1 MEEKIANH
9 LIEALF
15 RTRQPNSLHPFAI
28 FEDGGTL
35 TYANFLDGAERVAAT
50 LRNSGVAPG
59 DRVAFQAPKSITSLQ
74 MYLGAVMAGGIFV
87 PLNPAYTS
95 EEVEYFLADSQP
107 KLLICEQFRVEAL
120 RKGNDGA
127 VRIRSL
133 EYLRREIAAAKRP
146 LRFQYPVARSPSD
159 IAAIL
164 YTSGTTGRPKGA
176 MLSHSALA
184 TNSNVLVKLWRFSK
198 SDVLIHALPA
208 YHTHGLFVA
217 TNVALMAG
225 CTLLFFEKFNAD
237 AVLSAFPKATAL
249 MGVPT
254 FYTRML
260 QVPELNRSLAS
271 NMRFFI
277 SGSAPLL
284 PETHKEWHRR
294 TGHEI
299 LERYGMTEA
308 NMITSIPYD
317 GPRKPGTVGLP
328 LAGVELRIR
337 ESANGREVQEGKT
350 GVLEIKSPALFSGYW
365 QMPEKT
371 KSEFTD
377 DGYFITGDLASRD
390 SDGFIT
396 IEGRAKDL
404 VISGGLNIY
413 PKEVEGVIDR
423 CPGVAESAV
432 FGVPHSDFGEAAV
445 AVVVLEDAD
454 VSIGEIQDFLADKL
468 ARYKHPKRVAIM
480 EALPRNAMGKVQ
492 KSVLR
497 SDFKTIFNAA

>member
-9 LIEALF
+9 LIDALC
-15 RTRQPNSLHPFAI
+15 RARQPNSLHPLAI

-35 TYANFLDGAERVAAT
+35 SYADFLDGAGRIAAA
-50 LRNSGVAPG
+50 LRNFGVMPG
-59 DRVAFQAPKSITSLQ
+59 NRVAFQAPKSITSLQ

-95 EEVEYFLADSQP
+95 EEVEYFLSDSEP
-107 KLLICEQFRVEAL
+107 ALFICERSRFEAL
-120 RKGNDGA
+120 SESNSAAQICNLD
-127 VRIRSL
+127 SL
-133 EYLRREIAAAKRP
+133 RQEIDAMKRP
-146 LRFQYPVARSPSD
+146 LRAQNPVARSPSD
-159 IAAIL
+159 LAAIL

-184 TNSNVLVKLWRFSK
+184 TNSEALVKLWRFTK
-198 SDVLIHALPA
+198 SDALIHALPA

-271 NMRFFI
+271 NMRLFI

-284 PETHKEWHRR
+284 PETHKEWRRR

-337 ESANGREVQEGKT
+337 ESATGREAQQGEAGM
-350 GVLEIKSPALFSGYW
+350 LEIKSPGLFSGYW
-365 QMPEKT
+365 RMPEKT

-390 SDGFIT
+390 SDGFIA

-413 PKEVEGVIDR
+413 PKEIEGVIDR

-454 VSIGEIQDFLADKL
+454 VSIREIEDFLADKL
-468 ARYKHPKRVAIM
+468 ARYKHPKHVAIM

-497 SDFKTIFNAA
+497 SDFKTVCDAA

>member
-1 MEEKIANH
+1 
-9 LIEALF
+9 
-15 RTRQPNSLHPFAI
+15 
-28 FEDGGTL
+28 
-35 TYANFLDGAERVAAT
+35 
-50 LRNSGVAPG
+50 
-59 DRVAFQAPKSITSLQ
+59 
-74 MYLGAVMAGGIFV
+74 
-87 PLNPAYTS
+87 
-95 EEVEYFLADSQP
+95 
-107 KLLICEQFRVEAL
+107 
-120 RKGNDGA
+120 
-127 VRIRSL
+127 
-133 EYLRREIAAAKRP
+133 
-146 LRFQYPVARSPSD
+146 
-159 IAAIL
+159 
-164 YTSGTTGRPKGA
+164 

-184 TNSNVLVKLWRFSK
+184 TNSDVLAKLWRFTK

-237 AVLSAFPKATAL
+237 AVSSAFPKATAL

-271 NMRFFI
+271 NMRLFI

-284 PETHKEWHRR
+284 PETHHEWRRR

-308 NMITSIPYD
+308 NMMTSIPYH

-337 ESANGREVQEGKT
+337 ESGTAREVQEGEA
-350 GVLEIKSPALFSGYW
+350 GMLEIKSPGLFSGYW
-365 QMPEKT
+365 RMPEKT

-377 DGYFITGDLASRD
+377 DGYFITGDLATRD
-390 SDGFIT
+390 SDGFIA

-413 PKEVEGVIDR
+413 PKEIEGVIDR

-432 FGVPHSDFGEAAV
+432 FGVPHSDVGEAAV

-454 VSIGEIQDFLADKL
+454 VSIREIEDFLADKL
-468 ARYKHPKRVAIM
+468 ARYKHPKHVAIM

-497 SDFKTIFNAA
+497 SDFKTIFDAA

>member
-9 LIEALF
+9 LIEALC

-28 FEDGGTL
+28 FEDGRTL
-35 TYANFLDGAERVAAT
+35 SYADFLDGAGRIAAA
-50 LRNSGVAPG
+50 LRNFGVMPG
-59 DRVAFQAPKSITSLQ
+59 DRVAFQASKSIASLQ
-74 MYLGAVMAGGIFV
+74 VYLGAVMAGGIFV

-95 EEVEYFLADSQP
+95 EEIEYFVADSEP
-107 KLLICEQFRVEAL
+107 ALFICERSRFDAL
-120 RKGNDGA
+120 SKSNDA
-127 VRIRSL
+127 AHICDL
-133 EYLRREIAAAKRP
+133 DTLRQEIDAMKRP
-146 LRFQYPVARSPSD
+146 LRAQNPVARSPSD
-159 IAAIL
+159 LAAIL

-184 TNSNVLVKLWRFSK
+184 KNSDVLAKLWRFTR

-217 TNVALMAG
+217 TNVVLMAG

-237 AVLSAFPKATAL
+237 AVSSAFPKATAL

-271 NMRFFI
+271 NMRLFI

-284 PETHKEWHRR
+284 PETHDEWRRR

-308 NMITSIPYD
+308 NMITSIPYH

-337 ESANGREVQEGKT
+337 ESGTAREVQEGEA
-350 GVLEIKSPALFSGYW
+350 GMLEIKSPGLFSGYW
-365 QMPEKT
+365 RMPEKT

-390 SDGFIT
+390 SDGFIA

-413 PKEVEGVIDR
+413 PKEIEGVIDR

-454 VSIGEIQDFLADKL
+454 VSIREIEDFLADKL
-468 ARYKHPKRVAIM
+468 ARYKHPKHVAIM

-497 SDFKTIFNAA
+497 SDFKTVCDAA